1 MSTAHAASVM
11 VTEYVNGRTCRDIG
25 ERYGVSAES
34 VRRYVVAAGIKM
46 RSRWERAGGDE
57 AAARAVV
64 ADELDLADQK
74 HIRAIAV
81 ALSGRGFP
89 FFEIGRT
96 A

>member
-1 MSTAHAASVM
+1 M
-11 VTEYVNGRTCRDIG
+11 VSEYVNGRSCREIG

-34 VRRYVVAAGIKM
+34 VRRYVIAAGIKM
-46 RSRWERAGGDE
+46 RTRWERAGGDE

-74 HIRAIAV
+74 HVRAVAM

-89 FFEIGRT
+89 FFELRS
-96 A
+96 AA